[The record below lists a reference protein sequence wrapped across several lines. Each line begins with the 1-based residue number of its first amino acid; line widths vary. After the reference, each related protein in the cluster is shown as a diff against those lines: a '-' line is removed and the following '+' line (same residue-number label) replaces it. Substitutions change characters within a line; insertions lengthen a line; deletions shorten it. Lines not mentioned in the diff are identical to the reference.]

1 MKHKAAIQLQITM
14 FSCLNSHRACVYQEK
29 TQAGGGGGGG
39 VWYGDGEIG
48 TEPRGRR
55 EGWGGGPLALAPPLC
70 PRAQGLD
77 E

>member
-39 VWYGDGEIG
+39 VWYGDEEIG

-55 EGWGGGPLALAPPLC
+55 E
-70 PRAQGLD
+70 
-77 E
+77 